1 MAFVFAAA
9 NGSFVKIA
17 DYLNGMFVAALGSAL
32 EAFDGAQ
39 EGTLAGFIGAFA
51 DCVGYLVGGQGRTA
65 GIAVGNA
72 DIGIQY
78 GFGFFGTQSGIG
90 FAHITVDLA
99 LIIDFSDLTDGSA
112 G

>member
-51 DCVGYLVGGQGRTA
+51 DCVGYLAGGQGRTA
-65 GIAVGNA
+65 GIAVGNT

-78 GFGFFGTQSGIG
+78 GFGFFRRFGPCY
-90 FAHITVDLA
+90 
-99 LIIDFSDLTDGSA
+99 
-112 G
+112 